1 MERLATELSAGVLTV
16 LQVIADHGPISPH
29 VICDKV
35 DLSPRTVTLALST
48 LTEKKICRKVPNLA
62 DMRKPLYVIDPKK
75 SKDIIAKQG
84 FDTVIRRPPSGMLI
98 K

>member
-1 MERLATELSAGVLTV
+1 MATELSAGVLTV

-35 DLSPRTVTLALST
+35 SLSPRTVTLALST
-48 LTEKKICRKVPNLA
+48 LTEKKICRKVPNLI
-62 DMRKPLYVIDPKK
+62 DMRKPLYVMDPKK
-75 SKDIIAKQG
+75 GKEIFSKQG
-84 FDTVIRRPPSGMLI
+84 FDTVIRRPPGGMMM